1 MLIAS
6 SLLLAAGA
14 DSSAGATV
22 NIPNLVA
29 PILSTGIVGIVLI
42 MLIFEVGFITKK
54 SADREREAVQA
65 SHAAELKVKDD
76 LIAGLRA
83 DVAELKVANSSLQV
97 LTQDKMIPALV
108 QATEVSRAYVAELA
122 RRSSIERGRDG
133 NP

>member
-1 MLIAS
+1 MLVA
-6 SLLLAAGA
+6 LLLAAGS
-14 DSSAGATV
+14 DPSGTGTTV
-22 NIPNLVA
+22 SIPNLVA